1 MHSKKADDHLRPQVR
16 VEVERLP
23 AFYFRNKYQK
33 SSPCESIKKW
43 STAVKYAM
51 QMTSDISA

>member
-1 MHSKKADDHLRPQVR
+1 MTFKA
-16 VEVERLP
+16 
-23 AFYFRNKYQK
+23 YFRNRYQK

-51 QMTSDISA
+51 QTTNDTSTYTIVMPIALPP